1 MGLSRLMPMMMI
13 GGIGYANQEEVEEIA
28 KVPIDIVK
36 VAVTQAELATIR
48 RFIIA
53 DVVSGASPRG
63 IQRKFKSYLQ
73 KNMSSPYRDPSVDFW
88 GTDYK
93 MGPVKQD
100 WELWSCG
107 PDLKSMTDD
116 DVYITIEGK
125 QLDGWH

>member
-1 MGLSRLMPMMMI
+1 MPMMMI

-53 DVVSGASPRG
+53 DVVSGGSPSG

-73 KNMSSPYRDPSVDFW
+73 NNMSSPYRDPSVDFW

-93 MGPVKQD
+93 MGPVQSD
-100 WELWSCG
+100 WEIWSCG

-116 DVYITIEGK
+116 DVHITIEGR
-125 QLDGWH
+125 QLDGWL